1 MDTIIIFKEIDMN
14 IGFKDSIKPIDAE
27 QGFYLKDYLR
37 DAYESVSGYTLI
49 GYASATGHKL
59 SYTDTGVDIPE
70 AVYTGYFDLVES
82 FDDMHI
88 DDISDMCKDA
98 GIKHIDYTD
107 ADDAYE
113 YLFERLT
120 DAYYT
125 KGKQSEK
132 RFKDIQRLENGI
144 DDTHKDMPYTKSPF

>member
-1 MDTIIIFKEIDMN
+1 MN

-59 SYTDTGVDIPE
+59 SYTDTGVDIPKD
-70 AVYTGYFDLVES
+70 AYYGYFSLVES

-88 DDISDMCKDA
+88 DDITEMCKDA
-98 GIKHIDYTD
+98 GVKHIDYTY

-113 YLFERLT
+113 YLFEQLT

-125 KGKQSEK
+125 RGKQSEK

-144 DDTHKDMPYTKSPF
+144 DDTHKDMPYIKSPF

>member
-1 MDTIIIFKEIDMN
+1 MN
-14 IGFKDSIKPIDAE
+14 IGFKDSIKPRDAE

-49 GYASATGHKL
+49 GYASATGHNI

-70 AVYTGYFDLVES
+70 AAYTGYFDLVES

-88 DDISDMCKDA
+88 DDISDMLKDA

-107 ADDAYE
+107 ADDTYS
-113 YLFERLT
+113 YLFEHLT

-144 DDTHKDMPYTKSPF
+144 NDTHKDMPYTKSPF

>member
-1 MDTIIIFKEIDMN
+1 MN

-27 QGFYLKDYLR
+27 RCFYLKDYLR

-49 GYASATGHKL
+49 GYASATGHNI
-59 SYTDTGVDIPE
+59 SYTDTGVSIPE
-70 AVYTGYFDLVES
+70 DAYTGYFDLVES

-88 DDISDMCKDA
+88 DDISDMLKDA

-107 ADDAYE
+107 ADDTYE
-113 YLFERLT
+113 YLFEHLT

>member
-1 MDTIIIFKEIDMN
+1 MN
-14 IGFKDSIKPIDAE
+14 IGFKDSIKPMDAE
-27 QGFYLKDYLR
+27 SGFYLKDYLR

-49 GYASATGHKL
+49 GYASATGHNI
-59 SYTDTGVDIPE
+59 SYTD
-70 AVYTGYFDLVES
+70 TGYFDLVES

-88 DDISDMCKDA
+88 DDISDMLKDA

-107 ADDAYE
+107 ADDTYA
-113 YLFERLT
+113 YLFEQLT

>member
-1 MDTIIIFKEIDMN
+1 MN
-14 IGFKDSIKPIDAE
+14 IGFKDSIKPRDAE
-27 QGFYLKDYLR
+27 SGFYLKDYLR

-49 GYASATGHKL
+49 GYASATGHNI
-59 SYTDTGVDIPE
+59 SYTDTGVDIPKD
-70 AVYTGYFDLVES
+70 AYYGYFDLVES
-82 FDDMHI
+82 FETMHI

-113 YLFERLT
+113 YLFDALT

-144 DDTHKDMPYTKSPF
+144 NDTHKDMPYTKSPF

>member
-1 MDTIIIFKEIDMN
+1 MK

-49 GYASATGHKL
+49 GYASATGHNI

-70 AVYTGYFDLVES
+70 DAYHGYFSLVES

-88 DDISDMCKDA
+88 DDITDMCKDA

-107 ADDAYE
+107 ADDTYE
-113 YLFERLT
+113 YLFEHLT

-132 RFKDIQRLENGI
+132 RFNDIQRLETGI

>member
-1 MDTIIIFKEIDMN
+1 MN
-14 IGFKDSIKPIDAE
+14 IGFKDSIKPRDAE

-49 GYASATGHKL
+49 GYASATGHNI

-70 AVYTGYFDLVES
+70 DAYYGYFSLVES

-88 DDISDMCKDA
+88 DDISDMLKDA
-98 GIKHIDYTD
+98 GIKHIDYAD
-107 ADDAYE
+107 ADNTYE
-113 YLFERLT
+113 YLFEQLT

-132 RFKDIQRLENGI
+132 RFNDIKRLENSI
-144 DDTHKDMPYTKSPF
+144 DDTHKDMPFSKSPF